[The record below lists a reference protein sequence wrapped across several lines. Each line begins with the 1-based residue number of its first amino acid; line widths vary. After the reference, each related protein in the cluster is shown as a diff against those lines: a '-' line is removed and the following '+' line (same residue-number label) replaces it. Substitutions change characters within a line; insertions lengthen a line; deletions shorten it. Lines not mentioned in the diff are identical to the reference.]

1 MSWRRTALPP
11 FQIKSSRPE
20 RCLFKAN
27 RYVTGD
33 IISRHETLTT
43 SALVHE
49 HFRRQSV
56 SRVACFRPYTAASGE
71 RMRNLLR
78 RRVAGRI
85 FADFTGS
92 GSKKKPI
99 SYATSSVLPS
109 DMWYRRTG
117 APRPKLTIT
126 HSWYRCYN
134 ILHTDGR
141 PQKTSPYIQ
150 IFVQIIRQQEMARNT
165 KTNIP
170 FCEFVGVNG

>member
-134 ILHTDGR
+134 ILHTDVLRKLAHIFKSLFKSSDSRKWLVTRR
-141 PQKTSPYIQ
+141 PTSRS
-150 IFVQIIRQQEMARNT
+150 VSLWA
-165 KTNIP
+165 
-170 FCEFVGVNG
+170 